1 METKFKDV
9 AHLYLGCELDTDC
22 HGQGIQGHMPISF
35 KELDADNLATILYQL
50 SNDDWGHYCKP
61 ILRPLSDMSEEE
73 LIELLTNVYES
84 IYGIAHEPFKD
95 VILHAEG
102 NDKVGLVCKCYM
114 GQRIGFS
121 IEVERGV
128 DISSDGLHLMVNQFD
143 CTKWLLSKHFDLF
156 GLIENGEALDK
167 TKL

>member
-61 ILRPLSDMSEEE
+61 ILRPLSDMQPKEAEEYFKIE
-73 LIELLTNVYES
+73 NSRDGVSGFVSAKGNILVNWYNDNGWGTTTADGNEMIVKQNKLIKNPS
-84 IYGIAHEPFKD
+84 A
-95 VILHAEG
+95 
-102 NDKVGLVCKCYM
+102 
-114 GQRIGFS
+114 
-121 IEVERGV
+121 
-128 DISSDGLHLMVNQFD
+128 NQFVY
-143 CTKWLLSKHFDLF
+143 LLSKHFDLF
-156 GLIENGEALDK
+156 GLIESGEAVDK

>member
-1 METKFKDV
+1 MKTEFKDL
-9 AHLYLGCELDTDC
+9 AHLYFPFQFTWVSEAVPFNIGDK
-22 HGQGIQGHMPISF
+22 GIMSA
-35 KELDADNLATILYQL
+35 E
-50 SNDDWGHYCKP
+50 DWRYWDEHKKP

-128 DISSDGLHLMVNQFD
+128 DISSDGLLLMVNQFD

-156 GLIENGEALDK
+156 GLIESGEAIDK
-167 TKL
+167 TEL